1 MVFYI
6 QARSLFTLLKATVAP
21 KGCCLKRVRQRPWT
35 KYCGHQQQP
44 PTLQLIFKLVRQ
56 RLEHVSLR
64 EIMTEADDRER
75 AQRIIMSGGAT
86 HNSDKGEIVVQDL
99 FHRHVVEAVP
109 TL

>member
-1 MVFYI
+1 
-6 QARSLFTLLKATVAP
+6 
-21 KGCCLKRVRQRPWT
+21 
-35 KYCGHQQQP
+35 
-44 PTLQLIFKLVRQ
+44 
-56 RLEHVSLR
+56 
-64 EIMTEADDRER
+64 MTEADDRER